1 MLCALLCKLLDCWT
15 VSPVSMVLSLAPCW
29 PAATQGLGKS
39 IWILEK
45 FSQLSVTSLML
56 EVPGQG
62 RGEGL
67 QGLGRA
73 KDKGWGLAK
82 KEIVILSFNKCG
94 TFHLEWREI

>member
-1 MLCALLCKLLDCWT
+1 
-15 VSPVSMVLSLAPCW
+15 
-29 PAATQGLGKS
+29 
-39 IWILEK
+39 
-45 FSQLSVTSLML
+45 ML

-73 KDKGWGLAK
+73 KDKGWGLVK